1 MTRNLF
7 IAFFLWLLLWGL
19 FPVAALSILKVVVL
33 GSLFI
38 IPGWGLI
45 WVCMEVIPKR
55 FREVG
60 TALACLFLV
69 PIPGIKLVGIVEPW
83 FDELIK
89 NAQ

>member
-1 MTRNLF
+1 MTRNLV
-7 IAFFLWLLLWGL
+7 IAFFLWLLLWAL
-19 FPVAALSILKVVVL
+19 LPVAALSIVKFVVL

-45 WVCMEVIPKR
+45 WVCMELLPKR
-55 FREVG
+55 FKEVG
-60 TALACLFLV
+60 TALACIFLV

-83 FDELIK
+83 FDELIR